1 MADAKRTDP
10 SEGPAAATGQSAETG
25 STYEV
30 LAVRYASRQT
40 RASDVFLSYHVYGE
54 PDRPVTMDYFFWV
67 LRNAERTIVVDTG
80 YSADASVRRVRP
92 VLLTTTQALQ
102 AAQVEPAT
110 VDRVVL
116 THAHFDHIGGVDLF
130 DSSEVIMTRAE
141 YDFWTSPLATRHQFI
156 HHVERAD
163 LDHLDKVIADGRM
176 TLAGAPSSA
185 VAPGVE
191 LLQLGGHTP
200 GQAVVVVRTVQGD
213 VVLASDAMHY
223 YEEIELDR
231 PFNVVT
237 DLAAMYRGF
246 DQLNEMGKDGAILVA
261 GHDPAVMTR
270 FPQRAG
276 HDEVVRIA

>member
-1 MADAKRTDP
+1 MSGTTAVD
-10 SEGPAAATGQSAETG
+10 AAARGGSG
-25 STYEV
+25 LSSTYEV

-40 RASDVFLSYHVYGE
+40 TARDVFLNYQVYGE
-54 PDRPVTMDYFFWV
+54 PDRAVTMDYFFWV

-80 YSADASVRRVRP
+80 YSADAAVTRVRP
-92 VLLTTTQALQ
+92 VLMTTRQALQ
-102 AAQVEPAT
+102 AAHVDPPTVE
-110 VDRVVL
+110 RVVL

-130 DSSEVIMTRAE
+130 DSSEVVMTRAE
-141 YDFWTSPLATRHQFI
+141 YDFWRSPLATRHQFV

-163 LDHLDKVIADGRM
+163 LDHLEKVIADGRM
-176 TLAGAPSSA
+176 TLAGAASST

-200 GQAVVVVRTVQGD
+200 GQAVVVVRTARGD

-246 DQLNEMGKDGAILVA
+246 DQLTEMGEQGAILVA

-270 FPQRAG
+270 FPERAG